1 MFPSPALVP
10 PTLEDFQWQFNGV
23 TMGAETPFGV
33 LVGDGFDMAPLR
45 SGDVNKPRDHGQLK
59 GLDVYGPQDI
69 ILDVWMKAGGT
80 FGPKSLQA
88 SQKELASATLA
99 QPSEDQPLWFQLPN
113 YPLLCIMCRPRKR
126 LMKIDSDYAAAQIG
140 KPELSLHAADPR
152 FYGAGQ
158 EDTLTLGTP
167 TGGLTFLVGFPVTFS
182 SLTPGSIVLDNGNM
196 EMRPVV
202 IFSGP
207 LTNPTIEN
215 TSIASEPFLKIVNPE
230 ETGYTVAA
238 GDQILLNLDTP
249 HLVQYYKG
257 GVTSGSEPTDIM
269 EWLTVASTWW
279 DLLPG
284 ANTVRFYSNDA
295 TNTGGTATVQWAPAH
310 MI

>member
-1 MFPSPALVP
+1 VFPSPSLTP
-10 PTLEDFQWQFNGV
+10 PTLEDFQWSFNGL
-23 TMGAETPFGV
+23 TMGANTPFGV
-33 LVGDGFDMAPLR
+33 LGAEGMNMAALR

-59 GLDVYGPQDI
+59 GLDVYGGQDV
-69 ILDVWMKAGGT
+69 ILDLWVKSNGT
-80 FGPKSLQA
+80 SLQ
-88 SQKELASATLA
+88 SSEDELAAATVA

-113 YPLLCIMCRPRKR
+113 KPLLCLMVRPRKKPR
-126 LMKIDSDYAAAQIG
+126 KIDSDYASANIA
-140 KPELSLHAADPR
+140 KPELSLHAEDPR

-158 EDTLTLGTP
+158 SSTLTLATP
-167 TGGLTFLVGFPVTFS
+167 TGGLAFPVGFPVTFS
-182 SLTPGSIVLDNGNM
+182 NITPSTVVLVNGNT

-215 TSIASEPFLKIVNPE
+215 ASIAGEPFLKVVNPE
-230 ETGYTVAA
+230 EVGYTVAS

-257 GVTSGSEPTDIM
+257 GVASGSEPTDIM
-269 EWLTVASTWW
+269 EWLTVSSTWW

-284 ANTVRFYSNDA
+284 ANTLRFYSNDA
-295 TNTGGTATVQWAPAH
+295 TNTGGTATVNWAPAH
-310 MI
+310 AL